1 MVEGEGCSRPTGDP
15 RESEP
20 EAPGARGPGPGLP
33 EPAADLPALFATLG
47 RHLEGHAPEE
57 VVVLLREELARREF
71 EAYVNGWRDAA
82 DQYEPVLEEARR
94 IAQAR
99 RLRLV
104 GRTPGQAA
112 VIPFPHGDGRD
123 AAGGDPGDATPG
135 QDGPRPA
142 PDGSR
147 APAPRRPEGSAPPA
161 GRTGAGAGPGPG
173 APERRR
179 TRDAQDHRP
188 AAPRRERDGTQGA
201 PGRRGA
207 KGKEQDPEA
216 RDPGTTRP
224 GLVAKSPHSRVPT
237 IPPLPA
243 RRRAPGDAP

>member
-1 MVEGEGCSRPTGDP
+1 MVEGEGCSRPAGDP

-20 EAPGARGPGPGLP
+20 EAPGARGPVRGLP

-94 IAQAR
+94 IAQTR

-123 AAGGDPGDATPG
+123 AADGDPGGATPG
-135 QDGPRPA
+135 PDDPRPA
-142 PDGSR
+142 PQGPR
-147 APAPRRPEGSAPPA
+147 APAPRRPEASAPPA
-161 GRTGAGAGPGPG
+161 GRTGAGPG
-173 APERRR
+173 ASERRR
-179 TRDAQDHRP
+179 SRDTQDHRA

-216 RDPGTTRP
+216 RDPGTPRP

-237 IPPLPA
+237 IPPLPG
-243 RRRAPGDAP
+243 RRRAPDDAP